1 MAIFGELFI
10 SENGRVVTIVFIL
23 ERMVFNFQSMD
34 TISLDCK
41 ECTVNETDPNSNNL
55 QSERQGTELEDEN
68 TLGGI
73 HFYPPLYVQRY
84 SFTAKILQKHNV
96 KWVRA

>member
-1 MAIFGELFI
+1 
-10 SENGRVVTIVFIL
+10 
-23 ERMVFNFQSMD
+23 MD
-34 TISLDCK
+34 TINLDRK
-41 ECTVNETDPNSNNL
+41 ECAVNEIDPNSNNL

-68 TLGGI
+68 TLGGN